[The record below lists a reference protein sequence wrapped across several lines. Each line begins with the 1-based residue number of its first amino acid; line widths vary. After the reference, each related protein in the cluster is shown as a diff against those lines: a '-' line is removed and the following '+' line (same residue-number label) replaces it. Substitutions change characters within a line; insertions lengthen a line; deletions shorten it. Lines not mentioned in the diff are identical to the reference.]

1 MEKNAMEKSINSMRP
16 FFNQDPTDP
25 KIHDTVTELFNVKQ
39 EYKHLIEKEMKT
51 GEDHSK
57 DLCRYVNWRVLL
69 YTLQV
74 AKVRDS
80 DSDTPPIASD

>member
-1 MEKNAMEKSINSMRP
+1 MRP

-25 KIHDTVTELFNVKQ
+25 KIHDTVTKLFNVTQ

-51 GEDHSK
+51 GKDKSK
-57 DLCRYVNWRVLL
+57 DLCHYVKWRVLL
-69 YTLQV
+69 YTLPV